1 MCEAGGNGHEPGLAG
16 RHSVA
21 GILLT
26 GLATGDPA
34 EVSQALDAI
43 RSAND
48 ALSDQAL
55 GAMVAAADEILARW
69 REESERLHMTWAEYQ
84 RMARDE
90 GETRR
95 SLMAVIALMVQVAG
109 SPRADRSGSHKAD
122 TIRDMAKAPGI
133 DISRN
138 SIIPGSAFLSPSAS
152 GGSELAACL
161 LGPFRLFRA
170 GRPLES
176 WAGGA
181 KASRVLCYLL
191 SQRGRSVH
199 REALIDIFWQDADPQ
214 QARRNLN
221 QTIYVIRKATRT
233 HRDSSEYVLYQ
244 NDCYAINAHLG
255 LWCDVDQFESRIG
268 SGRSAERQNET
279 THAIAAYEQAT
290 ALYSGDYLED
300 QPYADWAAAERDRLR
315 LLYLDGLNHLADLR
329 LAHHEV
335 EAALELTESV
345 LRREPCDEVALRRAL
360 RCHALAGNRALVA
373 QRYHRYIQDV
383 QHELG
388 LPPSPETDDL
398 YNSLVR

>member
-1 MCEAGGNGHEPGLAG
+1 MCGAGANRHEPELAG

-43 RSAND
+43 RSAGD
-48 ALSDQAL
+48 AQSNQAL
-55 GAMVAAADEILARW
+55 GAMVAAADEILTHW
-69 REESERLHMTWAEYQ
+69 RKESERLHTTWAEYQ
-84 RMARDE
+84 RVAREE

-95 SLMAVIALMVQVAG
+95 SLMTVIALMVQAAG
-109 SPRADRSGSHKAD
+109 SPRDDRSGSHKAD
-122 TIRDMAKAPGI
+122 TIRDMDKTGSI
-133 DISRN
+133 DIRRN
-138 SIIPGSAFLSPSAS
+138 SILPGNAFLSPPAS
-152 GGSELAACL
+152 GGSELVACL

-170 GRPLES
+170 GRTLDS
-176 WAGGA
+176 WAGSA
-181 KASRVLCYLL
+181 KTGRVLCYLFA
-191 SQRGRSVH
+191 QRGRTVH
-199 REALIDIFWQDADPQ
+199 REVLIDLFWQDADPQ

-221 QTIYVIRKATRT
+221 QTIYIIRKATRT
-233 HRDSSEYVLYQ
+233 HRDSPEYVLYQ

-268 SGRSAERQNET
+268 SGRSAERQKET
-279 THAIAAYEQAT
+279 THAIAAYEQAI

-300 QPYADWAAAERDRLR
+300 QLYADWAAAERDRLR

-360 RCHALAGNRALVA
+360 RCHALAGNRALVV
-373 QRYHRYIQDV
+373 QRYHRYIEDL
-383 QHELG
+383 QHNLG